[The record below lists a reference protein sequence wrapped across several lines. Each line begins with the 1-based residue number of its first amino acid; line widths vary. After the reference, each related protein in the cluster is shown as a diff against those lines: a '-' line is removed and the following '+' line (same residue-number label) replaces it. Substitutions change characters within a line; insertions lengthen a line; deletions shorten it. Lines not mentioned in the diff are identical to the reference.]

1 MVKKTYQVFDM
12 HCVNCPMNIESI
24 EDMLPGIVDISAS
37 YKKQEV
43 VVEFDESLVSD
54 HMIISA
60 IKNKGY
66 TAALK

>member
-1 MVKKTYQVFDM
+1 MVKKTYQVLDM

-24 EDMLPGIVDISAS
+24 EDILPGITDISAS

-43 VVEFDESLVSD
+43 VVEFDETLASD

-66 TAALK
+66 TAVLK